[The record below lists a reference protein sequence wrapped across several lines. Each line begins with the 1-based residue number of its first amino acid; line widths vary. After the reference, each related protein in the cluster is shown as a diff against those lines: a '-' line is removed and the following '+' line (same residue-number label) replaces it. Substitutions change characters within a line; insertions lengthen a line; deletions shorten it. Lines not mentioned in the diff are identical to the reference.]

1 MIWEIKVMKKYLL
14 GFIGLA
20 LAVIPVFAQPP
31 RLGSPAPGGVTL
43 CPPEAAKTGCTDCAH
58 TKSICVPE
66 PYIRQK
72 TKVVYSSGSEPLCMP
87 YLHGF
92 FGLCGCDASGRCGPP
107 FTRRYLIKKIQSC
120 PENAT
125 RCVPVEVPACGG
137 RDGSGQDA
145 LRGLLL
151 RNR

>member
-1 MIWEIKVMKKYLL
+1 MKKYLL

-20 LAVIPVFAQPP
+20 LAGVPVFAQPP
-31 RLGSPAPGGVTL
+31 RFGSPAPGGVTL
-43 CPPEAAKTGCTDCAH
+43 CPPETGQAACANRAKT
-58 TKSICVPE
+58 ICVPE

-87 YLHGF
+87 YFHGLA
-92 FGLCGCDASGRCGPP
+92 LCGCDSSGRCGPP

-125 RCVPVEVPACGG
+125 RCVPAEVPACGG
-137 RDGSGQDA
+137 DRKAHDS
-145 LRGLLL
+145 LRGLFLGD
-151 RNR
+151 R